1 MTGLIDAHMHWGE
14 MMLERRVVL
23 VASALVA
30 LSVSLYAQAPATIG
44 QIPVYAGAVRDI
56 AHEAEIREESAALWT
71 DAIMRHLE
79 IRAWRIKAPAE
90 AVAAYYRQRLA
101 ALDRSDDA
109 AQRAYEDG
117 VERLRPGKTTPVML
131 DLGFV
136 NFGGRVG
143 ENHDFRMTA
152 DKLRAAYARVR
163 SPFAPNQWIETAGF
177 EWNGMDAAKQ
187 QFHYTVSVEEFGG
200 VGNGERV
207 PAETRVEFVGGTLPD
222 M

>member
-1 MTGLIDAHMHWGE
+1 MILD
-14 MMLERRVVL
+14 RRVVL

-30 LSVSLYAQAPATIG
+30 LSASLYAQAPATIG
-44 QIPVYAGAVRDI
+44 QIPVYPGAVRDT
-56 AHEAEIREESAALWT
+56 AREAELRKDRLALYADQLAGARQGT
-71 DAIMRHLE
+71 VGPMGRFE
-79 IRAWRIKAPAE
+79 IRAWRIKEPAE

-109 AQRAYEDG
+109 AQRAYEDALY
-117 VERLRPGKTTPVML
+117 RLRPGKTTPVML
-131 DLGFV
+131 DMGFV
-136 NFGGRVG
+136 NFDGRLEG
-143 ENHDFRMTA
+143 NHDFRMTA